1 MRGLYNSTH
10 DGIAMTDIKGH
21 IVECNRAFLD
31 MLGYAEKEIKNITY
45 QQTTPVK
52 WHDMERN
59 IVINKILKTGYS
71 DIYEKEY
78 IKKDGTVFPVSMR
91 VWAIKD
97 EAGKIKGLWA
107 IIRDIADALSRRR
120 RR

>member
-1 MRGLYNSTH
+1 
-10 DGIAMTDIKGH
+10 
-21 IVECNRAFLD
+21 
-31 MLGYAEKEIKNITY
+31 
-45 QQTTPVK
+45 
-52 WHDMERN
+52 MERD

-97 EAGKIKGLWA
+97 EAGNNTGMWGIVRDITERKRAEEALEEERRRLQQALDEVKTLRGIVPICANCKK
-107 IIRDIADALSRRR
+107 IRDDKGEVSQRPHRSQV
-120 RR
+120 